1 MGLDLGK
8 PIGTE
13 ALEGEGSRSTRVNDV
28 DMWTV
33 FMARRKHWEESTGDK
48 APQTMLASDPRRS
61 AAKKRR
67 VPVNLVLAYNVLC
80 LQHVLPLISDR

>member
-33 FMARRKHWEESTGDK
+33 FMARRKHWEEKK
-48 APQTMLASDPRRS
+48 ALGT
-61 AAKKRR
+61 KHHKR
-67 VPVNLVLAYNVLC
+67 C
-80 LQHVLPLISDR
+80 LQVTLEEVPCPRESCPRL